1 MKFVFVSFKILHRRR
16 ESNPRLVKFYY
27 HVAPFAWV
35 SAVFVVFPTVIP
47 DSEFAVRGGV
57 QPP

>member
-27 HVAPFAWV
+27 HVAPFAW
-35 SAVFVVFPTVIP
+35 AVFVVFPTVIP
-47 DSEFAVRGGV
+47 DSESAVRGGV